1 VELASS
7 LQTSAPFARVWM
19 RAEVE
24 WQCGGRSGA
33 ITSVLSE
40 NGRRGVLTG
49 YAMEVNGAPADA
61 RVAIVEDL
69 LWGDLDDAQQS
80 ALLKRL
86 MQTAAARGCHTAS
99 CPILGYTS
107 LEPLVN
113 AGFGRGNRIVHAYLT
128 LWNGPHP
135 EPISSLYIDVF

>member
-1 VELASS
+1 VWVLVLATLPLLILPGFELASS
-7 LQTSAPFARVWM
+7 AV
-19 RAEVE
+19 
-24 WQCGGRSGA
+24 
-33 ITSVLSE
+33 
-40 NGRRGVLTG
+40 
-49 YAMEVNGAPADA
+49 DH
-61 RVAIVEDL
+61 
-69 LWGDLDDAQQS
+69 DAQQS